1 LRFHDKPKEWLPHL
15 PGCPAM
21 DSRDLTPD
29 QLIRIR
35 DALGTHLVTLQGIA
49 RALERRVPGMPVVK
63 AAEDAYGSLRDLWV
77 VTHYLSCA
85 SGVGRPART
94 ATTSGAF
101 AAWAG

>member
-1 LRFHDKPKEWLPHL
+1 
-15 PGCPAM
+15 M

-35 DALGTHLVTLQGIA
+35 EAVDRHLQTLRGLTNALQRDCHGT
-49 RALERRVPGMPVVK
+49 PVAT
-63 AAEDAYGSLRDLWV
+63 AADDAYGALRDLWV
-77 VTHYLSCA
+77 VTHYLSCV

-101 AAWAG
+101 SAWGLMSGRNRDASRCLS